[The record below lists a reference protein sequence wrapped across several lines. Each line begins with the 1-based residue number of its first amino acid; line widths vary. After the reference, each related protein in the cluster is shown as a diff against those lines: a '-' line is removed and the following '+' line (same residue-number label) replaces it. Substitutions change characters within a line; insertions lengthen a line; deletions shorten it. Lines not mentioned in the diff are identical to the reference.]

1 MNITTE
7 WQPRPR
13 ARRLAWET
21 VRANEKNEQL
31 VASLEGAL
39 EAEVR
44 PEPEIHRVDPESGST
59 LRIL

>member
-1 MNITTE
+1 MAAS
-7 WQPRPR
+7 PR

-44 PEPEIHRVDPESGST
+44 PGVRRRRGARLPLSI
-59 LRIL
+59 